1 MKPWNVKTQVTIST
15 KSVCCVSLWYR
26 VNTCFSKT
34 NKTFTTQHFIM
45 ACLSFCPAV
54 IWIENSFLCNTSR
67 GCGLLWV
74 PPPNPVSTA
83 PYSRPCNPQKF
94 FLCLPP
100 QLIYGLDSIF
110 CMDSLIAS
118 QFSSKLNQFSHSS
131 RPRLD
136 LIKLHWSWSLDRQFT
151 WYEKSILTI
160 WWTSQLPKVNLCV
173 HAIRVKE
180 KRSKLTKCKENWF
193 FCKLLTITLR
203 SIAHIMDRMHYQKP
217 KYSDSNLEKRIVT
230 LC

>member
-1 MKPWNVKTQVTIST
+1 MQLTIIIILRYQIPLHSFWLLLLPNQKWSQWNVKTQVTFST

-74 PPPNPVSTA
+74 PPPPPNPVSTA
-83 PYSRPCNPQKF
+83 PHSRPCNPQKF

-131 RPRLD
+131 RPRLE
-136 LIKLHWSWSLDRQFT
+136 LDQA
-151 WYEKSILTI
+151 LVV
-160 WWTSQLPKVNLCV
+160 L
-173 HAIRVKE
+173 
-180 KRSKLTKCKENWF
+180 
-193 FCKLLTITLR
+193 
-203 SIAHIMDRMHYQKP
+203 
-217 KYSDSNLEKRIVT
+217 
-230 LC
+230 